1 MNNQVI
7 RASFAALLLG
17 LLAGDLNAQV
27 PLTPRALGMGGA
39 YIGMARGYE
48 ALAVNPANLGLAD
61 NPRWS
66 VAFPA
71 VTAAGTLLGPSLGD
85 LPDLFAAIDE
95 EQVGAADDILALIP
109 DGGTEGQFDLRAPLA
124 SLQIGAF
131 ALGVSYGS
139 IGQHTIGRDIVE
151 LFVDGYE
158 EGRADYA
165 VGNTAGSRLTYWDVA
180 LAFGHRFGPLSIG
193 ATGHYLRG
201 GTAMQSRM
209 YEPRVDLELEDIEVN
224 YVSVRARGGTGYAL
238 DFGAALQPTRSIT
251 ISGSVASAVSRLDW
265 SEDLLVRDFVLDRA
279 TIDTMSVM
287 NLADAYSAT
296 EEALD
301 PTGASLRALETA
313 DGLYHEAYFPAV
325 ANVGMNWRPLAR
337 TDLGLAYRE
346 QLTAGRL
353 AGRWDREISVGIQQ
367 KLPLILVRL
376 GYASNLDEGTLLSG
390 GLSLG
395 PIHLGAAHLDDGI
408 YEGAPRTGWIGT
420 FGLGIMAF

>member
-1 MNNQVI
+1 
-7 RASFAALLLG
+7 
-17 LLAGDLNAQV
+17 
-27 PLTPRALGMGGA
+27 
-39 YIGMARGYE
+39 
-48 ALAVNPANLGLAD
+48 
-61 NPRWS
+61 
-66 VAFPA
+66 
-71 VTAAGTLLGPSLGD
+71 
-85 LPDLFAAIDE
+85 
-95 EQVGAADDILALIP
+95 
-109 DGGTEGQFDLRAPLA
+109 
-124 SLQIGAF
+124 
-131 ALGVSYGS
+131 GS

-151 LFVDGYE
+151 LLVDGYE

-337 TDLGLAYRE
+337 TDL
-346 QLTAGRL
+346 
-353 AGRWDREISVGIQQ
+353 
-367 KLPLILVRL
+367 
-376 GYASNLDEGTLLSG
+376 
-390 GLSLG
+390 
-395 PIHLGAAHLDDGI
+395 
-408 YEGAPRTGWIGT
+408 
-420 FGLGIMAF
+420 